1 MKQAGPTLLEP
12 LGSLEVSIPDSYTG
26 DIMGDLNKRRGR
38 VMGMDPGAEDG
49 VTVILA
55 EVPLREMSDY
65 ALQLR
70 QMTQGEGTFRLTP
83 TVYQQLPANLTAEVI
98 ASALE

>member
-1 MKQAGPTLLEP
+1 M
-12 LGSLEVSIPDSYTG
+12 
-26 DIMGDLNKRRGR
+26 
-38 VMGMDPGAEDG
+38 
-49 VTVILA
+49 ILA

-83 TVYQQLPANLTAEVI
+83 TVYQQLPANLMAEVI